1 MVYITGGRVEKMSN
15 LKVALFVSRN
25 KDNKKLEG
33 FKERRVSFLTDK
45 TVEEL
50 QDDFKDFVRRGSH
63 RGEVSRFYIS
73 VNSRDEDKIRKGLIH
88 YLVDHEDLNMA
99 QLERRVASIA
109 SLKENAKEKKWLFD
123 FDEEPHH
130 IHGFI
135 SDIYK
140 IAPTDTEVTLHDTP
154 NGYAV
159 IVSKGFDTRSLL
171 SKWKNV
177 ELKRDDMLCV
187 DWKTKHMLDNYLD
200 KEEGSK

>member
-1 MVYITGGRVEKMSN
+1 MSN
-15 LKVALFVSRN
+15 LRVVLFVSRN

-45 TVEEL
+45 TVEGL
-50 QDDFKDFVRRGSH
+50 QEDFKNFVRGGSH
-63 RGEVSRFYIS
+63 QGEVSRFYIS
-73 VNSRDEDKIRKGLIH
+73 VNSRDGDKIRKGLIH
-88 YLVDHEDLNMA
+88 YLVDHEELNMA

-123 FDEEPHH
+123 FDEDNHLINDFVQDVRDNLPSSVEVIPH
-130 IHGFI
+130 
-135 SDIYK
+135 K
-140 IAPTDTEVTLHDTP
+140 TP

-159 IVSKGFDTRSLL
+159 VVGRGFDTRKLL

-187 DWKTKHMLDNYLD
+187 DWRTKHLLDSYLD
-200 KEEGSK
+200 KNVKVEELEE

>member
-1 MVYITGGRVEKMSN
+1 MSN
-15 LKVALFVSRN
+15 LKVVLFVSRN
-25 KDNKKLEG
+25 KDNKELKG

-45 TVEEL
+45 EVSEL
-50 QDDFKDFVRRGSH
+50 RNDFDDFIKRGLPN
-63 RGEVSRFYIS
+63 EKSRFYIS
-73 VNSRDEDKIRKGLIH
+73 VNSRDGDKIRRGLIH

-123 FDEEPHH
+123 FDEEPYH

-140 IAPTDTEVTLHDTP
+140 IAPMDTEVTLHDTP

-159 IVSKGFDTRSLL
+159 IVSKGFDTRNLL

-177 ELKRDDMLCV
+177 ELKRDDLLCV
-187 DWKTKHMLDNYLD
+187 DWGTR
-200 KEEGSK
+200 

>member
-1 MVYITGGRVEKMSN
+1 MSN
-15 LKVALFVSRN
+15 LKVVLFVSRN
-25 KDNKKLEG
+25 KDNNKLEG

-45 TVEEL
+45 TVEDI
-50 QDDFKDFVRRGSH
+50 QGDFKDFVRRGKH

-109 SLKENAKEKKWLFD
+109 SLKENAKEKRWLFD
-123 FDEEPHH
+123 FDEDSHLINDFVQEVRDNLPSDFEVIPH
-130 IHGFI
+130 
-135 SDIYK
+135 K
-140 IAPTDTEVTLHDTP
+140 TP

-159 IVSKGFDTRSLL
+159 VVGRGFDTRELL
-171 SKWKNV
+171 SRWVNV

-187 DWKTKHMLDNYLD
+187 DWGTKHILDS
-200 KEEGSK
+200 EE